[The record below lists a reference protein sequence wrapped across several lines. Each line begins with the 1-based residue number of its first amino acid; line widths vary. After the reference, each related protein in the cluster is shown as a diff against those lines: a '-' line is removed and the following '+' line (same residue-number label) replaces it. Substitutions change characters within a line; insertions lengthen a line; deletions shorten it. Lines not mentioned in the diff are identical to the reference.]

1 MTMKLKV
8 IVVLDARACVGRE
21 ETWLTSKFFRFKACQ
36 VSFLIYDVV
45 LLFLTLHPVVTRL
58 NMEFGVT

>member
-1 MTMKLKV
+1 MKLKV
-8 IVVLDARACVGRE
+8 IVVLDARACVGGVGE
-21 ETWLTSKFFRFKACQ
+21 KTWLTSKFFRFKACQ

-45 LLFLTLHPVVTRL
+45 LLFLTLHPIVTRL

>member
-1 MTMKLKV
+1 MTMKPKV
-8 IVVLDARACVGRE
+8 IVVLEAWGGGE
-21 ETWLTSKFFRFKACQ
+21 KTWLTNKFLRFKACQ

-45 LLFLTLHPVVTRL
+45 LLFLTLHPIVTRL